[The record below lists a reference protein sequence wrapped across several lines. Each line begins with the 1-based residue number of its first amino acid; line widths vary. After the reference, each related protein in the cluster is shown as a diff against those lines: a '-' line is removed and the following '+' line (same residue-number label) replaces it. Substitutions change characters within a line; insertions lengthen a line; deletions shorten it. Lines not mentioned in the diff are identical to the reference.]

1 MIQVEFKGHL
11 PLPLSVPDDEAG
23 PDEDLRTRLHAME
36 TRLRR
41 MREQRNGHNEN
52 ARRAADSRDSV
63 QQQSRE
69 LRERIKECLDEQK
82 EVRVRAKVHQAKRD
96 EIQVQLR
103 ELISQRRGKR
113 SDDGTKSIVVQL
125 SQTIGEIER
134 IENRIMTDG
143 SLTLDKENAMLKKL
157 KSLIAKRDELM
168 PAAEEFQIIEIDLG
182 DMEGSIQ
189 LLKAEADLQHKA
201 MLDANKEADGI
212 WEEVKPM
219 LEERDFLRAEGDRLH
234 NAFVSSKESAD
245 NIHSE
250 IKILLDRVNEIRDE
264 LKSQR
269 EERERLIRE
278 HNQSVRDALRTPD
291 EDEELASS
299 LAEELLEK
307 GSITLGGTRTDATS
321 KPQPSKKEKKRPKR
335 LSTTRG
341 KRD

>member
-1 MIQVEFKGHL
+1 
-11 PLPLSVPDDEAG
+11 
-23 PDEDLRTRLHAME
+23 ME

-41 MREQRNGHNEN
+41 MREQRNTHNEN

-63 QQQSRE
+63 QEQSRE
-69 LRERIKECLDEQK
+69 LRERIKERLDEQK
-82 EVRVRAKVHQAKRD
+82 EVRGRAKLHQAKRD
-96 EIQVQLR
+96 EIQTQMR
-103 ELISQRRGKR
+103 ELITQRRGKR
-113 SDDGTKSIVVQL
+113 GDEGTKSVVIQL
-125 SQTIGEIER
+125 SETIGEIDR
-134 IENRIMTDG
+134 IESRIMTDG
-143 SLTLDKENAMLKKL
+143 TLSLDKENAMLKKL

-189 LLKAEADLQHKA
+189 LLRAEADSEHKA

-234 NAFVSSKESAD
+234 NAFVSSREAAD
-245 NIHSE
+245 GIHSE
-250 IKILLDRVNEIRDE
+250 IKVLLDQVNEIRDE
-264 LKSQR
+264 LKAQR

-278 HNQSVRDALRTPD
+278 HNQSVRDALKTPD

-299 LAEELLEK
+299 LADELLEK
-307 GSITLGGTRTDATS
+307 GSITLGGTRTADAP
-321 KPQPSKKEKKRPKR
+321 KPQRGRKRKR
-335 LSTTRG
+335 SRKIGTRRG

>member
-1 MIQVEFKGHL
+1 MPDVEAR
-11 PLPLSVPDDEAG
+11 PDD
-23 PDEDLRTRLHAME
+23 DLRTRLHAME

-63 QQQSRE
+63 QEQSRE
-69 LRERIKECLDEQK
+69 LRERIKERLDEQK
-82 EVRVRAKVHQAKRD
+82 EVRARAKLHQAKRD
-96 EIQVQLR
+96 EIQNQMR
-103 ELISQRRGKR
+103 ELITQRRGKR
-113 SDDGTKSIVVQL
+113 SDEGTKSVVIQL
-125 SQTIGEIER
+125 SETIGEIDR

-143 SLTLDKENAMLKKL
+143 SLSLDKENAMLKKL

-168 PAAEEFQIIEIDLG
+168 PAAEEFQVIEIDLG

-189 LLKAEADLQHKA
+189 LLRAEADSEHKA
-201 MLDANKEADGI
+201 MLDANKEADTI

-234 NAFVSSKESAD
+234 NAFVSSREAAD
-245 NIHSE
+245 GIHSQ
-250 IKILLDRVNEIRDE
+250 IKVLLDQVNEIRDE
-264 LKSQR
+264 LKAQR

-278 HNQSVRDALRTPD
+278 HNQSVRDALKTPD

-299 LAEELLEK
+299 LADELLEK
-307 GSITLGGTRTDATS
+307 GSITLGGTRTVDDP
-321 KPQPSKKEKKRPKR
+321 KPHRGKKRKR
-335 LSTTRG
+335 SRKIGTRRG

>member
-1 MIQVEFKGHL
+1 
-11 PLPLSVPDDEAG
+11 
-23 PDEDLRTRLHAME
+23 ME
-36 TRLRR
+36 TRIRR
-41 MREQRNGHNEN
+41 MREQRTGHNEN

-69 LRERIKECLDEQK
+69 LGERIKERLDEQK
-82 EVRVRAKVHQAKRD
+82 EVRAKAKVHQAKRD
-96 EIQVQLR
+96 EIQAQMR
-103 ELISQRRGKR
+103 ELINQRRGKR
-113 SDDGTKSIVVQL
+113 SDDGTKSVVIQL
-125 SQTIGEIER
+125 SETIGEIDR

-143 SLTLDKENAMLKKL
+143 SLTLKKENAMLKKL

-168 PAAEEFQIIEIDLG
+168 PAAEEFHIIEIDLG

-189 LLKAEADLQHKA
+189 LLKAEADSQHTA

-212 WEEVKPM
+212 WEEIKPM

-234 NAFVSSKESAD
+234 NAFVTSREAAD
-245 NIHSE
+245 NVHSE
-250 IKILLDRVNEIRDE
+250 IKILLDQVNEIRDE
-264 LKSQR
+264 LTAQR

-299 LAEELLEK
+299 LADELLER
-307 GSITLGGTRTDATS
+307 GSITLGGTRTDADS
-321 KPQPSKKEKKRPKR
+321 KPQPSKKERKRPRK
-335 LSTTRG
+335 LGTTRG